1 MNKNT
6 LVSGCYECLEVS
18 WCCVYPKFFF
28 SFAWKGGFIK
38 GKKQTTP
45 SEHDKIT
52 QRKQTYVEPKEER
65 DPKDNADKQT
75 DDEPKEEHSPSKYYS
90 PKCESW
96 KSQESIEYEPL
107 STFAG
112 KRRTLKFGNK
122 GPSLS
127 VGYRHLSR
135 LQQTNKLCKRHISP
149 SISNHY
155 LPRCK
160 APEIMEHFLIHFS
173 YSHSISSHI
182 LLLLA
187 LELGLLHSQHH
198 GRAVTCHGRRDRSSR
213 KLFLVVLLWSIWR
226 EREMTVF
233 ESKESDWIE
242 VHDIIKVIVG
252 SWLRL
257 KFNFMSISYFMR
269 DWKACMCDQVRLGRT
284 LLP

>member
-1 MNKNT
+1 MQNPRKRET
-6 LVSGCYECLEVS
+6 QKIMQIS
-18 WCCVYPKFFF
+18 
-28 SFAWKGGFIK
+28 
-38 GKKQTTP
+38 KQTMN
-45 SEHDKIT
+45 
-52 QRKQTYVEPKEER
+52 PKENTAHQNITVR
-65 DPKDNADKQT
+65 
-75 DDEPKEEHSPSKYYS
+75 SVSLGRV
-90 PKCESW
+90 
-96 KSQESIEYEPL
+96 KSQQ
-107 STFAG
+107 ST
-112 KRRTLKFGNK
+112 
-122 GPSLS
+122 SLS

-173 YSHSISSHI
+173 YLHSISSHI

-187 LELGLLHSQHH
+187 VECGLLHSQHH

-226 EREMTVF
+226 EREMTIF

-284 LLP
+284 LLPQIPPMTECI